1 MNVPQS
7 LCSLAAVAAFSTLTL
22 PRTAAADTVPTYA
35 THNRSGETV
44 HGTIA
49 TLSGNGDLYVRDDR
63 GFVDHVALHQGT
75 VIEPTGFEL
84 GSGDVV
90 TISGQNAG
98 SVLRADEIDAAPS
111 DDASSNGPGPAYY
124 DQGYAVDTY
133 PDGGYYPYGY
143 GYPYGYD
150 YGVGFYFGGG
160 YGRGGYG
167 GYHNHGGYN
176 GHGYGSHGGYGG
188 GYNRGGSYGRSGAS
202 FGRGGS
208 GGGARGF
215 SGGGG
220 GSRGF
225 SGGGGSHGG
234 GGGGHR

>member
-7 LCSLAAVAAFSTLTL
+7 LCSLAAFAAFTTLSL
-22 PRTAAADTVPTYA
+22 PRSAAADTVPTYA
-35 THNRSGETV
+35 SHNRSGETV
-44 HGTIA
+44 RGTIA
-49 TLSGNGDLYVRDDR
+49 TLTGNGDLYLRDDR
-63 GFVDHVALHQGT
+63 GFVDHVTLHQGT

-111 DDASSNGPGPAYY
+111 DDASINASAPVDY
-124 DQGYAVDTY
+124 DQGYAVDAY
-133 PDGGYYPYGY
+133 PDGGYYPYGYY

-150 YGVGFYFGGG
+150 YGVGIYFGGG

-176 GHGYGSHGGYGG
+176 GHGYGGHGGYVG
-188 GYNRGGSYGRSGAS
+188 GYNRGGSYGHS
-202 FGRGGS
+202 GGS
-208 GGGARGF
+208 IGGARGF
-215 SGGGG
+215 SGGG

-225 SGGGGSHGG
+225 SGGGGGARGG
-234 GGGGHR
+234 GGSHR

>member
-7 LCSLAAVAAFSTLTL
+7 LCSLAAAAAFTTLTL
-22 PRTAAADTVPTYA
+22 PRAAAADTVPTYA

-44 HGTIA
+44 RGTIA
-49 TLSGNGDLYVRDDR
+49 TLTGNGDLYLRDDR
-63 GFVDHVALHQGT
+63 GFVDHVTLHQGT
-75 VIEPTGFEL
+75 IIEPTGFEL

-111 DDASSNGPGPAYY
+111 DDASINVSAPADY
-124 DQGYAVDTY
+124 DQGYAVDAY
-133 PDGGYYPYGY
+133 PDDGYYPYGY

-150 YGVGFYFGGG
+150 YGVGIYFGGG
-160 YGRGGYG
+160 YGRGYG

-176 GHGYGSHGGYGG
+176 GHGYGGHGGYGG
-188 GYNRGGSYGRSGAS
+188 GYNRGGSYGHGGAS

-208 GGGARGF
+208 VGGARGF

-220 GSRGF
+220 AR
-225 SGGGGSHGG
+225 GGGSH
-234 GGGGHR
+234 R